1 MKKFKRTVSLIL
13 CSMLLL
19 PLFTVMGTVVS
30 GAETSAVVC
39 ILTSYTKATEN
50 LSIYKTDDVPEG
62 TSHSF
67 GAAVGTY
74 AFDAT
79 EGALSLKKGPASY
92 NGGYYL
98 FHVMPKAGVVGDR
111 PWIVVSY
118 KTNATTAASLK
129 ISNSASGST
138 LTLANDVCASN
149 GEYVYSTPVNIEA
162 SGILDRFNNAQHCPL
177 FVTLPGDTSDDV
189 YFYINEITFFLSE
202 EDANSYI
209 STGVLPTYPEEEPE
223 LPEVPDTMI
232 FGQFNGSTYTY
243 NDFTIGASLYLPKNY
258 SPEKEYGLLVYFHN
272 AGGRGAGPSISS
284 GTGNVLTKAI
294 INKSGDEFIVF
305 APRCPKEPQQWAS
318 PSWVPGVYNYE
329 STAISPAMDAVV
341 NYIYEEIIAKYNVDM
356 SRILVGG
363 DSMGGGGTW
372 DIILREP
379 DLFAA
384 ALPVAGY
391 CDPLQAANIR
401 EDLAIWAVHTMQD
414 KTVKVIG
421 DRAMTAALKNLG
433 RTNVRYTEYD
443 SSDPITKA
451 KFQNSWDSSTN
462 WEHWAWVPAYADAE
476 IADWLLAQR
485 KAEKLAPET
494 TTTFT
499 DVKDTAVYY
508 NAVNYVTEEGLF
520 YGKSDTEFAPS
531 DSMTRAMFVT
541 VLGRYAGVDASKYTA
556 VSFTDVE
563 SDAYYA
569 PYVEWATENGI
580 IKGLGNDTFGVD
592 NAITVEQACTILAR
606 FLDYKEAPYDTQLT
620 FSNYSDSSKMN
631 TWASEA
637 MQWAIS
643 NSVYM
648 GKLEKTSVLS
658 AQSAAARSTIATMF
672 YNVTMIYGR

>member
-1 MKKFKRTVSLIL
+1 MKKFKRTVSLLL
-13 CSMLLL
+13 CAMMML
-19 PLFTVMGTVVS
+19 TMINVMGTVAS

-50 LSIYKTDDVPEG
+50 LSIYATDDVPEG
-62 TSHSF
+62 TTHNY
-67 GAAVGTY
+67 GAAIGTY
-74 AFDAT
+74 AFDAVA
-79 EGALSLKKGPASY
+79 GALSLKKGPASY

-98 FHVMPKAGVVGDR
+98 FHVKPKAGVVGDR
-111 PWIVVSY
+111 PWIVISY
-118 KTNATTAASLK
+118 KTNAATSAAMK
-129 ISNSASGST
+129 ISNSATGST
-138 LTLANDVCASN
+138 VTLASDVSTSN
-149 GEYVYSTPVNIEA
+149 GEYVYSTPMSLEA
-162 SGILDRFNNAQHCPL
+162 SGILERFNAGAHCPL
-177 FVTLPGDTSDDV
+177 FVTLPADTSDDV
-189 YFYINEITFFLSE
+189 YFYINEISFFLSE

-232 FGQFNGSTYTY
+232 FGQFNGGTHTY

-272 AGGRGAGPSISS
+272 AGGRGAGPYFSS

-329 STAISPAMDAVV
+329 STNISPAMDAVV

-443 SSDPITKA
+443 SSDPVTKA

-476 IADWLLAQR
+476 IVDWLLAQR
-485 KAEKLAPET
+485 KSEALAPQIT
-494 TTTFT
+494 TSFT
-499 DVKDTAVYY
+499 DVADTAVYY
-508 NAVNYVTEEGLF
+508 KAINYVTEEGLF
-520 YGKSDTEFAPS
+520 YGTSETEFAPS
-531 DSMTRAMFVT
+531 DSMTREQFVT
-541 VLGRYAGVDASKYTA
+541 VLGRYAGVDTAEYTG
-556 VSFTDVE
+556 VSFADV
-563 SDAYYA
+563 DAGAYYA

-580 IKGLGNDTFGVD
+580 IKGVGAGSFGVGS
-592 NAITVEQACTILAR
+592 AITVEQACTIIAR
-606 FLDYKEAPYDTQLT
+606 FLDYKAAPYDTQLT
-620 FSNYSDSSKMN
+620 LSNYSDGAN
-631 TWASEA
+631 IHDWAADA
-637 MQWAIS
+637 MQWALS
-643 NSVYM
+643 SSVYM
-648 GKLEKTSVLS
+648 GTLEKTSVLD
-658 AQSAAARSTIATMF
+658 AQGSAARSLIATIF